1 MLSRPLAILLAST
14 LPTAA
19 AIVPMGP
26 AHTANAVI
34 AGTLA
39 TILAAVSLASD
50 RARIATAV
58 LGFWVALSPFIFW
71 STLAEEVVTVS
82 WGVLMFSWMIGPFS
96 APFEVTRVV
105 PVPAAAPGAAAAP
118 APELPLAA

>member
-1 MLSRPLAILLAST
+1 MLTRPLAILLAST

-19 AIVPMGP
+19 AMFPMGT
-26 AHTANAVI
+26 AHTVSAVV

-50 RARIATAV
+50 RARIAVAL
-58 LGFWVALSPFIFW
+58 LGFWVALSPFVFW
-71 STLAEEVVTVS
+71 STLTEEVITVS

-96 APFEVTRVV
+96 VAPRITKVRL
-105 PVPAAAPGAAAAP
+105 PAAATTIQQPP